1 MSNFITAIATA
12 TEHNYKGQAKNGA
25 AIKAAADESKKS
37 TDLMAPTTDGS
48 TCTEAQWAALL
59 TAAAKGLTAAQ
70 FKVWHTARDS
80 DTRYKKGSKEAEINR
95 RACTAINDTV
105 KCIRR
110 GLVRLE
116 TAITKAEA
124 KAEAKGTEVEA
135 KTAADN
141 HDKAVKMLS
150 TLNDFL
156 KKHLSEASS
165 VETHKLASLMQKV
178 IIADTKN
185 TAEYPH

>member
-25 AIKAAADESKKS
+25 AIKAAAEEGKKS

-48 TCTEAQWAALL
+48 TCTDAQWAALL
-59 TAAAKGLTAAQ
+59 TAAAKGLTVAQ
-70 FKVWHTARDS
+70 FKVWQTARDS

-116 TAITKAEA
+116 TATAKAEA
-124 KAEAKGTEVEA
+124 KAKPEAKESLGL
-135 KTAADN
+135 ADN
-141 HDKAVKMLS
+141 HDKAIKMLS

-156 KKHLSEASS
+156 KKHLSEGSS

-185 TAEYPH
+185 TAEVPH

>member
-1 MSNFITAIATA
+1 MTNFIKAIATA

-25 AIKAAADESKKS
+25 AIKAAAEEGKRSA
-37 TDLMAPTTDGS
+37 DLMAPTTDGS

-70 FKVWHTARDS
+70 FKVWQTARDS
-80 DTRYKKGSKEAEINR
+80 ETRYKKGSKEAEINR
-95 RACTAINDTV
+95 RACTAINDTI

-116 TAITKAEA
+116 TATAKAEA
-124 KAEAKGTEVEA
+124 KAKGTEA
-135 KTAADN
+135 KESLGLADN
-141 HDKAVKMLS
+141 HDKAIKMLS

-156 KKHLSEASS
+156 KKHLSEGSS

-185 TAEYPH
+185 TAEVPH

>member
-1 MSNFITAIATA
+1 MSNFIKAIATA

-25 AIKAAADESKKS
+25 AIKAAAEEGKRSA
-37 TDLMAPTTDGS
+37 DLMAPTTDGS

-70 FKVWHTARDS
+70 FKVWQTARDS

-95 RACTAINDTV
+95 RACTAINDTI

-116 TAITKAEA
+116 TATAKAEA
-124 KAEAKGTEVEA
+124 KAKSDEWFEAKP
-135 KTAADN
+135 KADN
-141 HDKAVKMLS
+141 HDKAIKMLS

-156 KKHLSEASS
+156 KKHLSEISHK
-165 VETHKLASLMQKV
+165 ETHKLASLMQKV
-178 IIADTKN
+178 IIEDTKN
-185 TAEYPH
+185 TAEVPH

>member
-1 MSNFITAIATA
+1 MTNFIKAIATA

-25 AIKAAADESKKS
+25 AIKAAAEEGKRS

-48 TCTEAQWAALL
+48 TCTEPQWAALL

-70 FKVWHTARDS
+70 FKVWQTARDS
-80 DTRYKKGSKEAEINR
+80 ETRYKKGSKEAEINR

-105 KCIRR
+105 KCVRR
-110 GLVRLE
+110 GIERLE
-116 TAITKAEA
+116 KAAAKAEA
-124 KAEAKGTEVEA
+124 KANGTEVEA
-135 KTAADN
+135 KTPADN
-141 HDKAVKMLS
+141 HDKAIKMLS
-150 TLNDFL
+150 SLNDFL
-156 KKHLSEASS
+156 KKHLSEGSS

-185 TAEYPH
+185 TAEVPH

>member
-1 MSNFITAIATA
+1 MSNFIKAIATA

-25 AIKAAADESKKS
+25 AIKAAAEEGKKAA
-37 TDLMAPTTDGS
+37 DLMAPTTEGS

-70 FKVWHTARDS
+70 FKVWQTAKDS
-80 DTRYKKGSKEAEINR
+80 ETRYKKGSKEAEINR
-95 RACTAINDTV
+95 RACTAINDTI

-116 TAITKAEA
+116 TATAKAEA
-124 KAEAKGTEVEA
+124 KAKGTEAEA
-135 KTAADN
+135 KAPADN
-141 HDKAVKMLS
+141 HDKAIKMLS

-156 KKHLSEASS
+156 KKHLSEISHK
-165 VETHKLASLMQKV
+165 ETHKLASLMQKV

-185 TAEYPH
+185 TAEVPH

>member
-1 MSNFITAIATA
+1 MTNFIKAIATA

-25 AIKAAADESKKS
+25 AIKAAAEEGLGS

-48 TCTEAQWAALL
+48 TCTDAQWAALL
-59 TAAAKGLTAAQ
+59 TAAARGLTAAQ
-70 FKVWHTARDS
+70 FKVWQTARDS
-80 DTRYKKGSKEAEINR
+80 ETRYKKGSKEAEINR
-95 RACTAINDTV
+95 RACTAINDTI

-116 TAITKAEA
+116 TATAKAEA
-124 KAEAKGTEVEA
+124 KAKPEAKESLGL
-135 KTAADN
+135 ADN
-141 HDKAVKMLS
+141 HDKAIKMLS

-156 KKHLSEASS
+156 KKHLSEGSS

-185 TAEYPH
+185 TAEVPH